1 MNIKNKDRQD
11 AFGKALTSWLLI
23 VIAVHF
29 NVFDLASSSGA
40 ASTSWFYSVFAPF
53 VSDRLKGEPSVVVM
67 YDADQLAALNEMSQ
81 NGETDGGTLGEKRA
95 TTENWTWPLTFD
107 QHAKLVNTLAEFSPC
122 AVFFDI
128 GFYQERGATQ
138 ELEKALRLNKEIEQ
152 RRKCIDATGNSKDGN
167 EPAPIFFADLVS
179 DPSGYTLPGNQSKTP
194 EDYPMLQRF
203 MEAGVQMA
211 PVRWVSSENNYP
223 TTVEYDR
230 ENGGKSVV
238 PTPGARLW
246 NSWCEVTGD
255 GKCGDIISGRGEIS
269 LTWGRGNHSEQRTLP
284 GGGSCLGGRR
294 DESGSNGLLKFGEN
308 YAESFSLLFARIGG
322 ALGLL
327 DATSLWQ
334 TCPYALTLPASWLA
348 GANRL
353 VAWCP
358 DSASIQKVAIEGV
371 DYCSTRDIMRFFI
384 DGRIVLVGA
393 NFPGTDDFVPSP
405 VNGRVP
411 GIYYHANAIENLLR
425 FGRDFRSKPEGT
437 AGYLWDGAQL
447 AGLLY
452 FLYVLKSREVPIKA
466 RINGATTAVHHWV
479 TRHPVTYLRATAV
492 TICASLTMAV
502 FLLILVTMAFT
513 LLGWMLALLILGLMP
528 IEPANWLGI
537 LATLSGSAADM
548 IAQASVLALV
558 GLLLTE
564 VSGARAKS
572 AKQDSPTDLV

>member
-1 MNIKNKDRQD
+1 MNIKNKVQQD

-40 ASTSWFYSVFAPF
+40 ASTSWFYSVFSPF
-53 VSDRLKGEPSVVVM
+53 VSDRLTGEPSVVVM
-67 YDADQLAALNEMSQ
+67 YDTDQMAALNEMSQ
-81 NGETDGGTLGEKRA
+81 EGETDGGTLGENKRP
-95 TTENWTWPLTFD
+95 TESWTWPLSFD

-138 ELEKALRLNKEIEQ
+138 ELEKALRLNKEIQQ
-152 RRKCIDATGNSKDGN
+152 RRKCIDASGNSKEGN
-167 EPAPIFFADLVS
+167 DPAPIFFADLVS
-179 DPSGYTLPGNQSKTP
+179 DPSGFTLPGNERKTP

-203 MEAGVQMA
+203 MAAGVQMT

-223 TTVEYDR
+223 TTVEYDQ
-230 ENGGKSVV
+230 ENGGKTVK
-238 PTPGARLW
+238 PTPGATLW
-246 NSWCEVTGD
+246 NSWCEVTQD
-255 GKCGDIISGRGEIS
+255 GKCGDIIAARGEIS
-269 LTWGRGNHSEQRTLP
+269 LAWGRGNHSEQRNLP
-284 GGGSCLGGRR
+284 GGGSCLGGR
-294 DESGSNGLLKFGEN
+294 DGSTGNMNGVLKFGAN
-308 YAESFSLLFARIGG
+308 YIESFSLLFARIGA
-322 ALGLL
+322 ALGLR
-327 DATSLWQ
+327 DETIWQ

-358 DSASIQKVAIEGV
+358 DAAKIEKVVVEGV

-411 GIYYHANAIENLLR
+411 GIYYHANAVENLLR
-425 FGRDFRSKPEGT
+425 FGKDYRSKPEGT
-437 AGYLWDGAQL
+437 AGYLWDAAQL

-466 RINGATTAVHHWV
+466 RINGATTAVHQWV

-492 TICASLTMAV
+492 TIGATLSMAV
-502 FLLILVTMAFT
+502 LLLILVTMAFT

-564 VSGARAKS
+564 VSGARKTR
-572 AKQDSPTDLV
+572 KTR